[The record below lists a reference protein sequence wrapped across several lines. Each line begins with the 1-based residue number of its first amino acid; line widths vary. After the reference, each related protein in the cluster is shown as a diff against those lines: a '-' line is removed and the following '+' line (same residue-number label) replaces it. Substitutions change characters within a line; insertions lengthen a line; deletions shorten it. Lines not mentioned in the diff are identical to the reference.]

1 MLATTSHGLLP
12 RLRPEGITWRATGE
26 FLEVDL
32 ELTNESFEPTEAGQ
46 LVLEAAALGAFVPF
60 VPVARVRV
68 TAFEPFER
76 RRTSVLIPAA
86 SLDAAIAAAA
96 SMSAPPFEAI
106 VAADIQR
113 FYELRRSGQWAGN
126 LNIYFDRA
134 PEAGV
139 EVHRALEIK
148 VEARREV
155 VFAFSLDPQ
164 AEYEM
169 DARPSDPAWAARVR
183 ALGCGCGALYVLPPA
198 AIGARARVEVRVTR
212 TRDDA
217 TVPVVFGLETVSGP
231 GGSIGCVRR

>member
-1 MLATTSHGLLP
+1 MLATSHGLLP
-12 RLRPEGITWRATGE
+12 RLRPEGISWRARGE
-26 FLEVDL
+26 FLEVEL

-46 LVLEAAALGAFVPF
+46 LVLEAAGLGAFVPF
-60 VPVARVRV
+60 VPVARVSV

-76 RRTSVLIPAA
+76 RRTTALIPAA
-86 SLDAAIAAAA
+86 SLDAAIAPVM
-96 SMSAPPFEAI
+96 SMPPPPSGAI
-106 VAADIQR
+106 VVADIRR
-113 FYELRRSGQWAGN
+113 FYQAFRSGQWAGN

-169 DARPSDPAWAARVR
+169 DARSSDPTWGARVT
-183 ALGCGCGALYVLPPA
+183 ALGCGGAALYVLPPA
-198 AIGARARVEVRVTR
+198 AIGARARVDVRVTR
-212 TRDDA
+212 TWDGR

>member
-1 MLATTSHGLLP
+1 MLATSRGLLP
-12 RLRPEGITWRATGE
+12 RLRPEGISWRTRGE
-26 FLEVDL
+26 FLVVEL

-60 VPVARVRV
+60 VPVARVSV

-76 RRTSVLIPAA
+76 RRTTALIPAA
-86 SLDAAIAAAA
+86 SLDAAIAAIT
-96 SMSAPPFEAI
+96 STSVRPFEAI
-106 VAADIQR
+106 VAADILR
-113 FYELRRSGQWAGN
+113 FYEAVRSGQWAGN

-148 VEARREV
+148 VEARRQV
-155 VFAFSLDPQ
+155 VFAFSLDSQ

-169 DARPSDPAWAARVR
+169 DARSSDPAWGARVS
-183 ALGCGCGALYVLPPA
+183 ALGCGSAALYVLPPA
-198 AIGARARVEVRVTR
+198 EIGARARVDVRVTR
-212 TRDDA
+212 TWDGR

-231 GGSIGCVRR
+231 GGSIGCVTR